1 MSSQVSKEAR
11 VSTPREVQRELQRE
25 KGVPEKLIR
34 KAVRGNKAALKKLCE
49 SIARH
54 VTFRVARRLKSQA
67 DVEDV
72 VQEILFRV
80 CEGIRSL
87 RDPKAF
93 GGWLNTIINNETNR
107 FLTQNKKH
115 GVVISMDEYLDSMIL
130 EEEDDYLAFDYV
142 MKEDERKAV
151 IAIIDTL
158 PERQLEAVMLYY
170 YEGMTITE
178 TARAMGVTKQVISI
192 HLARAKEKIRKVINK
207 DSEYL
212 ERTGTTGGMAAMG
225 AGALITQ
232 ALIEESAVFPALSKS
247 SVDMA
252 VLAGLAKAKATSG
265 LVGTASA
272 KGLNTWLIGIVST
285 VAISAA
291 LVSIYYPSASPDGKE
306 AMILTSTIPIITE
319 GDIVFSD
326 GETDLNT
333 VNPHYAVVWAT
344 NDRGELFANRW
355 WITRAEND
363 TVLYNGAGASVDT
376 ALIDLQETGSDGI
389 YTLWFE
395 MEDREGA
402 TYTLQRQFTIETM
415 GR

>member
-1 MSSQVSKEAR
+1 
-11 VSTPREVQRELQRE
+11 
-25 KGVPEKLIR
+25 
-34 KAVRGNKAALKKLCE
+34 
-49 SIARH
+49 
-54 VTFRVARRLKSQA
+54 
-67 DVEDV
+67 
-72 VQEILFRV
+72 
-80 CEGIRSL
+80 
-87 RDPKAF
+87 
-93 GGWLNTIINNETNR
+93 
-107 FLTQNKKH
+107 
-115 GVVISMDEYLDSMIL
+115 
-130 EEEDDYLAFDYV
+130 
-142 MKEDERKAV
+142 
-151 IAIIDTL
+151 
-158 PERQLEAVMLYY
+158 
-170 YEGMTITE
+170 MTITE

-265 LVGTASA
+265 LIGTASA